1 MGYIS
6 IYIEEVNMFSYIKGD
21 LVEKN
26 DGSIVVECGG
36 IGYMLFISEQFAMR
50 LPAIGAAVKVYTYM
64 YIREDELSLY
74 GFADNSE
81 LETFK
86 LLISINGIGPKAALS
101 VLSAMSVSELQF
113 AVVTDDVK
121 SITKA
126 NGVGTKGAQRIIME
140 LKDKMKMED
149 LISGAYDRQVTEAAQ
164 SSSVTNEVILALTS
178 LGYSGSEAAA
188 AIKKVKNVDDMST
201 EQLLSAAL
209 KKIM

>member
-1 MGYIS
+1 MGYVS
-6 IYIEEVNMFSYIKGD
+6 LYIEEVNMFSYIKGV
-21 LVEKN
+21 LAEKN

-36 IGYMLFISEQFAMR
+36 IGYMLFISGQFAMI
-50 LPAIGAAVKVYTYM
+50 LPATGAAVKVYTYM

-74 GFADNSE
+74 GFADNAE

-149 LISGAYDRQVTEAAQ
+149 LISSAYDRQVTEAAP

-188 AIKKVKNVDDMST
+188 AIKKVKGAEDMST

>member
-21 LVEKN
+21 LAEKN

-36 IGYMLFISEQFAMR
+36 IGYMLYISGQFAMR
-50 LPAIGAAVKVYTYM
+50 LPAIGVAVKVYTYM

-126 NGVGTKGAQRIIME
+126 NGIGTKGAQRIIME

-149 LISGAYDRQVTEAAQ
+149 LISVAYDRQVTEAAP

-188 AIKKVKNVDDMST
+188 AIKKVKDVDDMST

>member
-1 MGYIS
+1 
-6 IYIEEVNMFSYIKGD
+6 
-21 LVEKN
+21 
-26 DGSIVVECGG
+26 
-36 IGYMLFISEQFAMR
+36 MLFISEQFAMR
-50 LPAIGAAVKVYTYM
+50 LPAIGAAVKAYTYM

-149 LISGAYDRQVTEAAQ
+149 LISGAYDRQVTEAAP

-188 AIKKVKNVDDMST
+188 AIKKVKDVDDMST

>member
-1 MGYIS
+1 
-6 IYIEEVNMFSYIKGD
+6 
-21 LVEKN
+21 
-26 DGSIVVECGG
+26 
-36 IGYMLFISEQFAMR
+36 
-50 LPAIGAAVKVYTYM
+50 
-64 YIREDELSLY
+64 
-74 GFADNSE
+74 
-81 LETFK
+81 
-86 LLISINGIGPKAALS
+86 
-101 VLSAMSVSELQF
+101 MSVSELQF

-149 LISGAYDRQVTEAAQ
+149 LISGAYDRQVTEAAP

-188 AIKKVKNVDDMST
+188 AIKKVKDVDDMST